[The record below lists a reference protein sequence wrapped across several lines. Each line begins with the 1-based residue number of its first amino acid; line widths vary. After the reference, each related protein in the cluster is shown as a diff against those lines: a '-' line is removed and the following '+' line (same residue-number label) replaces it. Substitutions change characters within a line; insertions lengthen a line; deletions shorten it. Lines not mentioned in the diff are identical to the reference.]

1 MIRCGGRYKLKGGLP
16 VVLHARK
23 IDSVA
28 DAIRYRPYLIW
39 SPNMYEITPETRD
52 RFIVM
57 KAIGRLTAAEYE
69 TLSRHFEQLA
79 AAASGPLRVLLDWTE
94 LTGWDVEAEQD
105 AFAMWAREWS
115 DVERLAIVSG
125 DKFIEDGLQIAKVL
139 SKTAVR
145 HFQPADAAEA
155 RVWLAV

>member
-1 MIRCGGRYKLKGGLP
+1 
-16 VVLHARK
+16 
-23 IDSVA
+23 
-28 DAIRYRPYLIW
+28 
-39 SPNMYEITPETRD
+39 MYEITPETRD

-57 KAIGRLTAAEYE
+57 KAIGKLTAAEYE
-69 TLSRHFEQLA
+69 TLRRRFEQLA

-139 SKTAVR
+139 SKTTVR

-155 RVWLAV
+155 RVWLTV